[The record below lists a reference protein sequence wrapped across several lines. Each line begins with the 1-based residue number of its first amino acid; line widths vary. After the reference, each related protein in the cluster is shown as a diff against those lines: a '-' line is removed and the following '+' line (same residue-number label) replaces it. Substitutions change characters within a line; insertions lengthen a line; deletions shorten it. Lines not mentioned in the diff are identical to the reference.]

1 MRSMRGGDVQVC
13 NRSGE
18 LHAVRGG
25 DVRTF
30 RRWTTLVRPQ
40 RFLPLLTALPPSM
53 KCCVTKLDLSELL
66 GCRGRELLGVSG
78 KYQLAGGQRR
88 GHGLLVQ
95 CGVHGIIGRDGVLRV
110 PCGPLQ
116 GQRGD
121 RELLGVPG
129 SHGFG
134 ARERLAVG
142 LHLQGRVLEVI
153 RGTVRGD

>member
-53 KCCVTKLDLSELL
+53 KCCVTKLDLSDNESCSAA
-66 GCRGRELLGVSG
+66 GAGRCLTCPTDTF
-78 KYQLAGGQRR
+78 AGTAGAVACDQVQRAF
-88 GHGLLVQ
+88 
-95 CGVHGIIGRDGVLRV
+95 
-110 PCGPLQ
+110 PAP
-116 GQRGD
+116 
-121 RELLGVPG
+121 
-129 SHGFG
+129 
-134 ARERLAVG
+134 
-142 LHLQGRVLEVI
+142 I
-153 RGTVRGD
+153 RAHDTIEEKLTW